1 MPVDVLC
8 RSSEHVAL
16 RNQFQSSPFQ
26 ILNPCI
32 PSPCPGPVKSH
43 EYNFSIQ
50 LGYFIRTGLML
61 PGREP
66 QGSMQL
72 RVSRCI
78 LIHTVFEGPICCFA
92 KTLWDYLKGTVELN
106 DL

>member
-1 MPVDVLC
+1 
-8 RSSEHVAL
+8 
-16 RNQFQSSPFQ
+16 
-26 ILNPCI
+26 
-32 PSPCPGPVKSH
+32 
-43 EYNFSIQ
+43 
-50 LGYFIRTGLML
+50 ML